1 MNKGESVPEDEAE
14 LRLSGEEGGDQCP
27 HGMREVSFRDYIR

>member
-1 MNKGESVPEDEAE
+1 MNKGESGPEDDAE
-14 LRLSGEEGGDQCP
+14 LGLTGDEGGYQCP